1 MDMHGRFLLYVSR
14 YSSSNIEGRERDKG
28 GHTLKKKGDWKLSF
42 LGEPAP
48 MMVPSLFE
56 QGLLVT
62 ILGPKNV
69 RFELRDAGLV

>member
-28 GHTLKKKGDWKLSF
+28 GHTLKKKKGLELSF

-56 QGLLVT
+56 QGLLVA

-69 RFELRDAGLV
+69 RFELRGPGLV

>member
-1 MDMHGRFLLYVSR
+1 MEMHGRFLLYVSR

-28 GHTLKKKGDWKLSF
+28 GHTLKKKKDWKLSF
-42 LGEPAP
+42 SGQPAP

-56 QGLLVT
+56 GGLLVA

-69 RFELRDAGLV
+69 RFELRDPGLV